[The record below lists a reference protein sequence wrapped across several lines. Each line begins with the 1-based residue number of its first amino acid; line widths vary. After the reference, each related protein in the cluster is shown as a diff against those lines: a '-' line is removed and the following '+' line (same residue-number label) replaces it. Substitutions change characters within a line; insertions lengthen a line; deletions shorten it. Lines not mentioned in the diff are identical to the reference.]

1 MFKSN
6 SEHSSYSNVYLKIRQ
21 VCLEAFYRCRDDVA
35 VLPTRTRRGDTS
47 ISLFPLS
54 LHPNAL
60 NTLKSL
66 IAFHKAYTVHVFLII
81 HSEVKIFRYA
91 ASTSAS
97 NSIFADPNPKL
108 NYTIDLN
115 LLGFSLSDDE

>member
-6 SEHSSYSNVYLKIRQ
+6 SEQSSYSNVYLKIKQ

-47 ISLFPLS
+47 LPLS

-60 NTLKSL
+60 TLKSL
-66 IAFHKAYTVHVFLII
+66 IAFHKAYTVNVFLII

-97 NSIFADPNPKL
+97 NSIFADVKHPKL

-115 LLGFSLSDDE
+115 LLEFSLSDDE